1 METKT
6 EVKAEAKNGAIE
18 SAVVGGAEIAK
29 AEAKPEAAGVAKW
42 EAPNWN
48 AERVALAKKAV
59 TPPTA
64 TDAEF
69 EYFIAWCKRTGLD
82 PFVKQAYLIE
92 RRAQDAKG
100 NWVAKHEPM
109 ASEAGLA
116 ARADAEPDFRGIESA
131 AVYEGDVFRVVRM
144 PDGSTGIHHEWSPV
158 DRMKSGNK
166 LLGAWAHAKRAG
178 RTVKITWLPLAS
190 RIQTTRD
197 GKITKFWAT
206 MPEGQIEKCAR
217 AEQYRLA
224 YPNIF
229 GSAYIPE
236 EMPDDEP
243 YVDGAVLPK
252 DPPPAASTKSA
263 TDALAAKLAEK
274 VGPKPTPPAAS
285 SAPASPAPTPNE
297 RQVQYGP
304 HKGLPIS
311 GLDGAQLGA
320 CIDFCAEKVK
330 AGEAKLKSA
339 PNDEKVKAALGK
351 MQEELAVFR
360 AEEKKRIEIVDDTE
374 AVL

>member
-1 METKT
+1 MEAKTETKT
-6 EVKAEAKNGAIE
+6 EVKTNG
-18 SAVVGGAEIAK
+18 VVDAPVQAQVL
-29 AEAKPEAAGVAKW
+29 AKPETTPAEISKW

-48 AERVALAKKAV
+48 AERIALAKKAV

-92 RRAQDAKG
+92 RRAQDSKG

-131 AVYEGDVFRVVRM
+131 AVYEGDVFRVVRK
-144 PDGSTGIHHEWSPV
+144 PDGDLGVHHEWSPV
-158 DRMKSGNK
+158 DRAKAGNK
-166 LLGAWAHAKRAG
+166 LLGAWAHARRAG
-178 RTVKITWLPLAS
+178 RTVKLTWLPLAS
-190 RIQTTRD
+190 RIQTTRE
-197 GKITKFWAT
+197 GKATKFWAT

-236 EMPDDEP
+236 EMADEEP
-243 YVDGAVLPK
+243 SVEGSVV
-252 DPPPAASTKSA
+252 PPSKPTPPTQSA
-263 TDALAAKLAEK
+263 TNALAAKLAEK
-274 VGPKPTPPAAS
+274 VAAEVAQTKAPAA
-285 SAPASPAPTPNE
+285 AAADE
-297 RQVQYGP
+297 RTVQFGP
-304 HKGLPIS
+304 HKGVPIS

-320 CIDFCAEKVK
+320 SIDFATEKLK

-339 PNDEKVKAALGK
+339 PNDEKVKAALAK
-351 MQEELAVFR
+351 MMDEHAALVAEKTKRMDTVASDSAEDVLA
-360 AEEKKRIEIVDDTE
+360 
-374 AVL
+374 